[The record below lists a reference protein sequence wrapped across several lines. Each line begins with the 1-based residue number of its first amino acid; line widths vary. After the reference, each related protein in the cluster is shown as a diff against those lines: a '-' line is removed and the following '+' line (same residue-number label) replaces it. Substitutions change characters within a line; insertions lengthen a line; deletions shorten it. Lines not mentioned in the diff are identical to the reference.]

1 MSHKISPGN
10 LGEIALNETDT
21 VASVVQNIAIIL
33 STRRG
38 SVPLYRDFGLTMDFV
53 DRPILAAK
61 PLIVAEIENA
71 LREYEPRATLLNVTF
86 ETDENAPGKLI
97 PTVEVEINDEQEF

>member
-1 MSHKISPGN
+1 MNYKVNAQSLGKIT
-10 LGEIALNETDT
+10 LNESDT
-21 VASVVQNIAIIL
+21 VTAVMQNIAILL

-53 DRPILAAK
+53 DRPIPAAK

-71 LREYEPRATLLNVTF
+71 LREYEPRATLISVTF
-86 ETDENAPGKLI
+86 ETDKSIPGKLI
-97 PTVEVEINDEQEF
+97 PTVEVEIHDEES

>member
-1 MSHKISPGN
+1 MNYKVNAQSLGKIT
-10 LGEIALNETDT
+10 LNEADT
-21 VASVVQNIAIIL
+21 VAAVMQNIAILL

-53 DRPILAAK
+53 DRPIPAAK

-71 LREYEPRATLLNVTF
+71 LREYEPRATLISVTF
-86 ETDENAPGKLI
+86 ETDKSVPGKLI
-97 PTVEVEINDEQEF
+97 PTVEVEIHEES

>member
-1 MSHKISPGN
+1 MSYKISPGN
-10 LGEIALNETDT
+10 LGKITLSETDT
-21 VASVVQNIAIIL
+21 VTAVMQNIAVLL

-53 DRPILAAK
+53 DRPIPAAK

-71 LREYEPRATLLNVTF
+71 LREYEPRATLISVTF
-86 ETDENAPGKLI
+86 ETDKSMPGRLI
-97 PTVEVEINDEQEF
+97 PTVEVEIHDEES